1 MRHISPLRYPGG
13 KSCIHPF
20 ISSLINENSL
30 QHFSYAEPYAGGGGL
45 ALRLLLENAVDS
57 IHLNDLDRSIYAFWH
72 SILHEP
78 DAFCDWLSHVGIDM
92 AQWKYFHEVQE
103 HKDTVDLLELGKS
116 TFFLNR
122 TNVSGI
128 IKGGPIGGH
137 AQVGKYKLD
146 VRFNREALIDR
157 IECIARR
164 SDDIHIS
171 NLDGVEFIKRLNEEA
186 EDIFIYL
193 DPPYYKKGSSL
204 YMNYFQE
211 RDHVELRDALRTI
224 NKPWIV
230 SYDNNEFI
238 LNLYENYARISYQ
251 LSQCTS
257 NRVGEEVIVLSTAL
271 HADGSLAHLK
281 SPQTI
286 APKEVPS

>member
-1 MRHISPLRYPGG
+1 M
-13 KSCIHPF
+13 
-20 ISSLINENSL
+20 
-30 QHFSYAEPYAGGGGL
+30 
-45 ALRLLLENAVDS
+45 
-57 IHLNDLDRSIYAFWH
+57 
-72 SILHEP
+72 
-78 DAFCDWLSHVGIDM
+78 
-92 AQWKYFHEVQE
+92 
-103 HKDTVDLLELGKS
+103 
-116 TFFLNR
+116 
-122 TNVSGI
+122 
-128 IKGGPIGGH
+128 
-137 AQVGKYKLD
+137 
-146 VRFNREALIDR
+146 RFNREALIDR

-257 NRVGEEVIVLSTAL
+257 NRVGEEVIVLSTPL
-271 HADGSLAHLK
+271 HADGSLAYLK

-286 APKEVPS
+286 APKEAKS